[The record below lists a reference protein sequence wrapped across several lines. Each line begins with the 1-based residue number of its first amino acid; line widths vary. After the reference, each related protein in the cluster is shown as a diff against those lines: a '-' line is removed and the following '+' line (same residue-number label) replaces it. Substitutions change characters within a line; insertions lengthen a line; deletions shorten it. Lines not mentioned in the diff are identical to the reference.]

1 MKTKKRI
8 TAIMML
14 SIFCMPV
21 IAQNSPENIGS
32 AKSRNDKSFNQF
44 ELSVSEGFN
53 FLASEKIGGKKLYGI
68 MAIGTQCFSEDYKW
82 GFGAG
87 VGTQLFE
94 KENLTSNLEL
104 MSYQINEKEIW
115 TNSYNGLQQ
124 LKLSFSKN
132 LSNRL
137 SVFAGPSF
145 NLLVTRNKIE
155 YVNPFDSTF
164 APYEIFKS
172 TGDKS
177 TLRGWIGLTVG
188 LRFN

>member
-1 MKTKKRI
+1 MAQSTAVEVGINKK
-8 TAIMML
+8 L
-14 SIFCMPV
+14 SRTFF
-21 IAQNSPENIGS
+21 E
-32 AKSRNDKSFNQF
+32 QF

-53 FLASEKIGGKKLYGI
+53 FQASEKIGTEKFYGI
-68 MAIGTQCFSEDYKW
+68 VSIGTQCFSNDYKW

-87 VGTQLFE
+87 VGTQLFKNE
-94 KENLTSNLEL
+94 KMVSNLEL
-104 MSYQINEKEIW
+104 VSYRINEKEIW
-115 TNSYNGLQQ
+115 TESYNGLQQ
-124 LKLSFSKN
+124 LKLSFGKDVSK
-132 LSNRL
+132 RL
-137 SVFAGPSF
+137 SVFLAPSF

-177 TLRGWIGLTVG
+177 TLRGWIGLTAG

>member
-1 MKTKKRI
+1 MKRI
-8 TAIMML
+8 STIILLGLIGMQVM
-14 SIFCMPV
+14 
-21 IAQNSPENIGS
+21 AQNPSKEMGVNNMQSG
-32 AKSRNDKSFNQF
+32 KLFEQF

-53 FLASEKIGGKKLYGI
+53 FQASEKIGTEKFYGI
-68 MAIGTQCFSEDYKW
+68 VSIGTQCFSEDYKW

-87 VGTQLFE
+87 LGTQLF
-94 KENLTSNLEL
+94 KTDKMVSNLEFV
-104 MSYQINEKEIW
+104 SYQINEKEIW

-124 LKLSFSKN
+124 LKLSFGKDI
-132 LSNRL
+132 SNRM
-137 SVFAGPSF
+137 SVFVAPSF
-145 NLLVTRNKIE
+145 NLMCTRNKTE

-177 TLRGWIGLTVG
+177 TLRGWIGLTAG